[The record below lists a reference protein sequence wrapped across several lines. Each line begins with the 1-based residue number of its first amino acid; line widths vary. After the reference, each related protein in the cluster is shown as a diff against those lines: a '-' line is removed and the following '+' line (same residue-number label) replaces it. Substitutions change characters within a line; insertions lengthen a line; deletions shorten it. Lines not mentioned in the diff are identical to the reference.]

1 MSNQVTLFENGA
13 IAVPA
18 YLKRELDEST
28 RSLLG
33 NNDGK
38 RISIEGG
45 VFRMLVG
52 GKEIA
57 KVDDRSM
64 NMIIVRNAA
73 TNNRSY
79 YKAGYVPGQKATAP
93 DCWSEDAVSPSNR
106 VKEPQ
111 STACAT
117 CPQNIKGS
125 GTNGESRACRYFRR
139 TAVMLDNDIGGDIY
153 SLTLSAQ
160 SIFGDDP
167 AKMGFQQFA
176 RYLAGFGLNVNS
188 VVAKLKFDTDVGTP
202 KLMFTPSRPLTED
215 EYNKVLAA
223 VEHPDTLRAVSQ
235 NPAELDGAV
244 VAAKPAI
251 QYEDAQPAAPAVTTE
266 SIIAELK
273 PTPAATVTTKP
284 VLQAKPAAKAAGFNV
299 VKQAEVI
306 PEPTVRTTATVAE
319 LVTPAASETN
329 VADILSEWG
338 DTDD

>member
-13 IAVPA
+13 LTIPA
-18 YLKRELDEST
+18 YLKREVDEST
-28 RSLLG
+28 RSLMG
-33 NNDGK
+33 NFDGK
-38 RISIEGG
+38 RISLEGG

-52 GKEIA
+52 GKEVA

-73 TNNRSY
+73 TNNRSF
-79 YKAGYVPGQKATAP
+79 YKNGYVPGQKATAP
-93 DCWSEDAVSPSNR
+93 DCWSDDAVSPSDR

-125 GTNGESRACRYFRR
+125 GANGESRACRYFRR

-153 SLTLSAQ
+153 ALTLSSQ

-176 RYLAGFGLNVNS
+176 RYLVGFGLNVNA

-202 KLMFTPSRPLTED
+202 KLMFTPVRPLTEA
-215 EYNKVLAA
+215 EYDKVLAA
-223 VEHPDTLRAVSQ
+223 VEHPDTLKAISQ
-235 NPAELDGAV
+235 NPAEIDGAV
-244 VAAKPAI
+244 VPEKPEIKYDTQVEQPAKPVEQPKPAAPVAAKPAL
-251 QYEDAQPAAPAVTTE
+251 QPKQALQP
-266 SIIAELK
+266 K
-273 PTPAATVTTKP
+273 PT
-284 VLQAKPAAKAAGFNV
+284 GFAV
-299 VKQAEVI
+299 QKTAEVI
-306 PEPTVRTTATVAE
+306 PEPTVRPSATVAE
-319 LVTPAASETN
+319 IVAPATDMN
-329 VADILSEWG
+329 VADILADWS